1 VSECEGGLEVD
12 EKYHF
17 AEFPHE
23 RRNTGSNKKRLLV
36 VDSFGMKKGERYCM
50 LSVFAYGYNTHLCA
64 LGEARRNVFFLFF
77 LCCRDVIPVYT
88 QDRYIVQGTILL

>member
-23 RRNTGSNKKRLLV
+23 RRNTGRNKKRLLV
-36 VDSFGMKKGERYCM
+36 VDSFGMKKG
-50 LSVFAYGYNTHLCA
+50 GA
-64 LGEARRNVFFLFF
+64 LLYSPGFRL
-77 LCCRDVIPVYT
+77 
-88 QDRYIVQGTILL
+88 